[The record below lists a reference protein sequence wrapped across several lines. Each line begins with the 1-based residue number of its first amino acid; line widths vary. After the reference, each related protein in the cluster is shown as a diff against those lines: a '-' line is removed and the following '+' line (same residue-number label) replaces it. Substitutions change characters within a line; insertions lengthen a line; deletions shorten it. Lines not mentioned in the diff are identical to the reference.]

1 MNNTPNSERPHIT
14 ILGKRNSGKSTLLN
28 AITGQ
33 TSSLVSDIP
42 GTTTDPVRKAMEI
55 PGIGP
60 CLLTDTAGFDDD
72 ADKLGTQRIALTRKA
87 MEDSDIAILIFQD
100 CDGIETEWYK
110 TLERSSIPVI
120 PVITRTDIMPSG
132 LPDILSGNVE
142 TVCGEKPVRVNPSTG
157 DGIGELF
164 KAVLGKLPQD
174 YGHHSITGDLVKE
187 GDTVLLVMPQDIQA
201 PKGRLILPQVQ
212 TIRELLDRRCTVISC
227 TTDRL
232 ASALGQLSSPPQ
244 LIITDSQVFSEVWEQ
259 KPEGSL
265 LTSFSILF
273 AGYKGDIRAFLD
285 GAEAM
290 SRLKQDS
297 HILIAEACTHAP
309 AAEDIG
315 RVKIPGLLHR
325 RFGQGLKIDTV
336 SGNDFPQDLS
346 GYDLIIHCGS
356 CMFNRKYVLSRIAVA
371 KSQGVPVTNYGI
383 AIAWLKGILGKV
395 AIPTRG

>member
-1 MNNTPNSERPHIT
+1 MNTTPYSERLHIT
-14 ILGKRNSGKSTLLN
+14 IFGKTNSGKSTLLN

-42 GTTTDPVRKAMEI
+42 GTTADPVRKAMEI

-72 ADKLGTQRIALTRKA
+72 ADKLGTQRVALTRKA
-87 MEDSDIAILIFQD
+87 MEDTDIAIMIFRD

-110 TLERSSIPVI
+110 TLERSRIPVI
-120 PVITRTDIMPSG
+120 PVITRTDIMSSG
-132 LPDILSGNVE
+132 RPDILSGTVE
-142 TVCGEKPVRVNPSTG
+142 TVCGEKPVRVNSSTG
-157 DGIGELF
+157 DGIVELF
-164 KAVLGKLPQD
+164 KAVPEKLPQD

-212 TIRELLDRRCTVISC
+212 TIRELLDRKCTVISC

-232 ASALGQLSSPPQ
+232 TSALGRLSSPPQ
-244 LIITDSQVFSEVWEQ
+244 LIITDSQVFSEVWEL
-259 KPEGSL
+259 KPAESL

-315 RVKIPGLLHR
+315 RVKIPGLLR
-325 RFGQGLKIDTV
+325 LRFGQGLRIDTV

-395 AIPTRG
+395 AIPTR